1 MFRNFFSLII
11 SLSVLVAFSGCG
23 EPPERSRDEI
33 LVWLTG
39 SESQAQTVEKIS
51 KEFTEKTGIKVRCEA
66 VSWGDAHSKYL
77 TSIAG
82 RVTPD
87 IGTMGLTWGM
97 EFGEL
102 GALVD
107 LNDKFSEDLQ
117 GQKEKIMPSILEATQ
132 VGDRIYGIPF
142 DVSVQVMY
150 HRTDLVPEP
159 PSNWDELVSVLKGLR
174 EEDRGMVID
183 WGSLEWI
190 GYSPFLWQAGGSYY
204 SDDLRRA
211 VLDSPEAVKALEF
224 FADLYKLAV
233 PRTSVPLVQGLRTG
247 DYPIAISGDWQLLSL
262 DLGAPEIKGKWAVA
276 PMPEGPA
283 GVNTSAIGGRIFSI
297 FSRSQLQEESW
308 ELIKFLSRPENQL
321 RMYEASME
329 TEDAYLPPHIPT
341 WEILPIEDQRK
352 EVLFDQVL
360 AGKGPPPVRAWDS
373 SARHVDHAIQR
384 VILRDSDAPKE
395 LEKANT
401 ELQREL
407 DLVR

>member
-1 MFRNFFSLII
+1 MVRNIFSFVL
-11 SLSVLVAFSGCG
+11 LLTVLVTLSGCG
-23 EPPERSRDEI
+23 EPPERARDEI
-33 LVWLTG
+33 LIWLTG
-39 SESQAQTVEKIS
+39 SESQAQTLEEIS
-51 KEFTEKTGIKVRCEA
+51 KEFTEETGIKVRCEA

-107 LNDKFSEDLQ
+107 LNEKFSEDLQ
-117 GQKEKIMPSILEATQ
+117 VQKDEIIPSILDATL

-142 DVSVQVMY
+142 DISVKVMY
-150 HRTDLVPEP
+150 HRTDIVPDP
-159 PSNWDELVSVLKGLR
+159 PENWDELVEILTELR
-174 EEDRGMVID
+174 EQERGMVID

-190 GYSPFLWQAGGSYY
+190 GYSPFLWQAGGSFY
-204 SDDLRRA
+204 SDDLSRSE
-211 VLDSPEAVKALEF
+211 LDSPEAAEALEF
-224 FADLYKLAV
+224 FAELYNIAV
-233 PRTSVPLVQGLRTG
+233 PRTSVPFVQGLRTG
-247 DYPIAISGDWQLLSL
+247 DYPIAISGNWQLLSL

-283 GVNTSAIGGRIFSI
+283 GKNTSIIGGRIFSI
-297 FSRSQLQEESW
+297 FSRSQMQEESW
-308 ELIKFLSRPENQL
+308 ELIKFLSSPENQL

-341 WEILPIEDQRK
+341 WEILPIEEERK
-352 EVLFDQVL
+352 EVLFGQVL
-360 AGKGPPPVRAWDS
+360 SGKGPPPVRAWDS
-373 SARHVDHAIQR
+373 SARHVNHAIQR
-384 VILRDSDAPKE
+384 VILRDSDAREE
-395 LEKANT
+395 LKKADT